1 MTIWVLGSG
10 DFGGRAVKQLARRYD
25 ATDIVLVDPSQ
36 QALKAAYLPGIN
48 SVCEDGVAFLVR
60 ELTGRDSPDW
70 IVPALPVHLVWE
82 WAKRRVTGLERFALP
97 DSLVASLPNV
107 MVGASKDVYVSH
119 ADFICPPN
127 CSEPDQICTR
137 TGEARKEDM
146 FAWLRKKGTD
156 ALPFFVVRSIQLGP
170 GLGGYQ
176 PGVLFDL
183 LETLKRRTGGPAP

>member
-82 WAKRRVTGLERFALP
+82 LAKRRVTGLERFALP

-146 FAWLRKKGTD
+146 FAWLRKKARMRCLFSLSAAYNWG
-156 ALPFFVVRSIQLGP
+156 R
-170 GLGGYQ
+170 GLGGIS
-176 PGVLFDL
+176 PVSFLIFW
-183 LETLKRRTGGPAP
+183 KRSRGTGGPAP